1 MEAGV
6 LAGGKAEMGGQVLYR
21 KWRPQRFE
29 EVIGQEHVT
38 RTLQRALI
46 AGRIAHAYL
55 FAGPRGT
62 GKTTTARI
70 LAKAVNCTGDPGPA
84 GRPCNICPACQ
95 AINEGRAVDLIEIDA
110 ASNRGI
116 DEIRDLRERVRFAP
130 AEFRY
135 KVYIIDEVHM
145 LTPEAFNALLKT
157 LEEPPEHVIFILAT
171 TEPQRI
177 PPTVLSRCQRFD
189 FRRVRVSDVVR
200 RLEAIAQAEGL
211 QATHE
216 ALEWIARST
225 TGSVRDAESLLDQLL
240 VYGREGKLDVA
251 EVQAVLGLRGTEQ
264 VAHFVE
270 ALIDRDLPRGLRLI
284 QQLADEGVDL
294 RQFNRELVAYL
305 RNLLFLAVTQGAA
318 EQLEV
323 PQEMVEVMRAQVPRT
338 KVTDLT
344 AWLRRFSELD
354 AELRTGWYGQLP
366 LELAMVESVLPVPA
380 TAPEVPPAVRT
391 LSTDVPPV
399 RTGAPPRGT
408 PPAVPRPAGTMAR
421 ASEGPAVEVEPVR
434 RGEAAP
440 ASPPAGPVDLEYV
453 RSVWPQVV
461 EGVRPRNPSVQAL
474 LHSSACQPVAVEG
487 QVVVL
492 GFRYAFH
499 KGKVEEVQNRRLVE
513 EVLSRVLR
521 GNYGIRCV
529 LQESDPA
536 ANRRRQAAE
545 RQQAQRDPRV
555 QAAANIFN
563 ARIVDVQATD
573 QGEPSGG

>member
-1 MEAGV
+1 
-6 LAGGKAEMGGQVLYR
+6 MGGQVLYR

-70 LAKAVNCTGDPGPA
+70 LAKAVNCTGEPGPA
-84 GRPCNICPACQ
+84 GRPCNICPACR

-130 AEFRY
+130 SEFRY
-135 KVYIIDEVHM
+135 KVYIVDEVHM

-189 FRRVRVSDVVR
+189 FRRVRVADVVR
-200 RLEAIAQAEGL
+200 RLEAIARAEGL
-211 QATHE
+211 DVTPE
-216 ALEWIARST
+216 ALELIARSA

-251 EVQAVLGLRGTEQ
+251 EIQAVLGVRGSEQ
-264 VAHFVE
+264 VARFVD
-270 ALIDRDLPRGLRLI
+270 ALIARDLPLSLRFI
-284 QQLADEGVDL
+284 QQLADDGVDL
-294 RQFNRELVAYL
+294 RQFNRELVGYL
-305 RNLLFLAVTQGAA
+305 RDLLFLAATQGAA
-318 EQLEV
+318 EHLDVTAEVLER
-323 PQEMVEVMRAQVPRT
+323 MRAQVQRT
-338 KVTDLT
+338 TAAELT
-344 AWLRRFSELD
+344 AWVRRFSQLD
-354 AELRTGWYGQLP
+354 AELRAGWYGQLP
-366 LELAMVESVLPVPA
+366 IELAVVESVLPVPA
-380 TAPEVPPAVRT
+380 QT
-391 LSTDVPPV
+391 
-399 RTGAPPRGT
+399 
-408 PPAVPRPAGTMAR
+408 
-421 ASEGPAVEVEPVR
+421 PAVEETTR
-434 RGEAAP
+434 P
-440 ASPPAGPVDLEYV
+440 ASGAVSSTRTTTPQRAMTRPAVSAPREAPSVGSEVASRPAPEPPPPPSDTVDLAYV
-453 RSVWPQVV
+453 RSIWPQVV

-474 LHSSACQPVAVEG
+474 LHASACQPIAVEG
-487 QVVVL
+487 RVVVL

-513 EVLSRVLR
+513 EVLSRVLQ

-529 LQESDPA
+529 LQEGDPA
-536 ANRRRQAAE
+536 ANRRRQAAD
-545 RQQAQRDPRV
+545 RLQAQRDPRV

-563 ARIVDVQATD
+563 ARIVDVQPTEEE
-573 QGEPSGG
+573 EPSGG

>member
-1 MEAGV
+1 
-6 LAGGKAEMGGQVLYR
+6 MGGQVLYR

-84 GRPCNICPACQ
+84 GRPCNICPSCR

-135 KVYIIDEVHM
+135 KVYIVDEVHM

-189 FRRVRVSDVVR
+189 FRRVRVTDVVQ

-211 QATHE
+211 QATRE
-216 ALEWIARST
+216 ALELIARSA

-251 EVQAVLGLRGTEQ
+251 EVQAVLGVRGSEQ
-264 VAHFVE
+264 VARFVD
-270 ALIDRDLPRGLRLI
+270 ALIARDLPQSLRLV
-284 QQLADEGVDL
+284 QELADEGVDL
-294 RQFNRELVAYL
+294 RQFNRELVGYL
-305 RNLLFLAVTQGAA
+305 RDLLFLAVTQGAA
-318 EQLEV
+318 EHLDVTREVLEG
-323 PQEMVEVMRAQVPRT
+323 MRAQVQRT
-338 KVTDLT
+338 NVSDLA
-344 AWLRRFSELD
+344 AWLRRFSQLD
-354 AELRTGWYGQLP
+354 AELRAGWYGQLP
-366 LELAMVESVLPVPA
+366 LELAVVESILPA
-380 TAPEVPPAVRT
+380 
-391 LSTDVPPV
+391 
-399 RTGAPPRGT
+399 
-408 PPAVPRPAGTMAR
+408 
-421 ASEGPAVEVEPVR
+421 
-434 RGEAAP
+434 AAP
-440 ASPPAGPVDLEYV
+440 AAAPQEASRPAATAVSPARQAVPQRPAARPVVPPRAAEAASQAANRPASETPPPPPGSVDLAYV
-453 RSVWPQVV
+453 RSVWPRVV

-474 LHSSACQPVAVEG
+474 LHACQPIAVEG

-499 KGKVEEVQNRRLVE
+499 KGKIEEVPNRRLVE
-513 EVLSRVLR
+513 EVLSRVLQ

-529 LQESDPA
+529 LQEGDPG

-545 RQQAQRDPRV
+545 REQAQRDPRV

-563 ARIVDVQATD
+563 ARIVDVQRTGD
-573 QGEPSGG
+573 DEPSGG

>member
-1 MEAGV
+1 
-6 LAGGKAEMGGQVLYR
+6 MGGQVLYR

-29 EVIGQEHVT
+29 EIIGQEHVT

-84 GRPCNICPACQ
+84 GRPCNICPSCL

-135 KVYIIDEVHM
+135 KVYIVDEVHM

-189 FRRVRVSDVVR
+189 FRRVRVADVVR
-200 RLEAIAQAEGL
+200 RLETIAQAEGL
-211 QATHE
+211 RATRE
-216 ALEWIARST
+216 ALELIARSA

-240 VYGREGKLDVA
+240 VYGREGMLDVA
-251 EVQAVLGLRGTEQ
+251 EVQAVLGVRGSEQ
-264 VAHFVE
+264 VARLVD
-270 ALIDRDLPRGLRLI
+270 ALVARDLPQGLRLV
-284 QQLADEGVDL
+284 QELADEGVDL
-294 RQFNRELVAYL
+294 RQFNRELVGYL
-305 RNLLFLAVTQGAA
+305 RDLLYLAVTQGAA
-318 EQLEV
+318 EHLDVAREV
-323 PQEMVEVMRAQVPRT
+323 LDGMRAQVQRT
-338 KVTDLT
+338 NVTDLA
-344 AWLRRFSELD
+344 AWLRRFSQLD
-354 AELRTGWYGQLP
+354 AELRAGWYGQLP
-366 LELAMVESVLPVPA
+366 LELAVVESILPAVAPQAVPQEVSRPA
-380 TAPEVPPAVRT
+380 PTAAPPARQAVPQRPAVRPAVT
-391 LSTDVPPV
+391 
-399 RTGAPPRGT
+399 PPRA
-408 PPAVPRPAGTMAR
+408 P
-421 ASEGPAVEVEPVR
+421 
-434 RGEAAP
+434 EAAP
-440 ASPPAGPVDLEYV
+440 VASDAGQRLASESAPPPGGVDLAYV
-453 RSVWPQVV
+453 RSVWPRVV

-474 LHSSACQPVAVEG
+474 LHACQPIAVEG

-499 KGKVEEVQNRRLVE
+499 KGKIEEVQNRRLVE
-513 EVLSRVLR
+513 EVLGRVLQ

-529 LQESDPA
+529 LQEGDPG

-545 RQQAQRDPRV
+545 REQAQRDPRV

-563 ARIVDVQATD
+563 ARIVDVQRTGDDEA
-573 QGEPSGG
+573 SGG